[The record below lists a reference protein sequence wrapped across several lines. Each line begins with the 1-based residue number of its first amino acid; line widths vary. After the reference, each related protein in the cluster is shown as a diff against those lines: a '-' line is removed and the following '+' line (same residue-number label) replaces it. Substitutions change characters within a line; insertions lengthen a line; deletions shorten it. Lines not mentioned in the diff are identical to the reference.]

1 MANEGLSRKCSDY
14 GTDDAQNEGP
24 RFFNQ
29 NVWYDGGGTGVG
41 LPNRKTRKTSG
52 IANWKEMVTKHA
64 ILSGWDWEQNR
75 Y

>member
-14 GTDDAQNEGP
+14 GTDDAQNAEVFQSKCLV
-24 RFFNQ
+24 RR
-29 NVWYDGGGTGVG
+29 GGTGGGG

-64 ILSGWDWEQNR
+64 ILSGCEQNR
-75 Y
+75 C